1 MIKFNK
7 LSKDMPYLLF
17 KEKYDQ
23 ALYLNQK
30 NIEALSISSYN
41 KDKNEVDSRFVNL
54 KFINGNKFIFFTN
67 YNSPKSLAFSSH
79 NQIVGLFFW
88 PSINLQI
95 RIKAKIKKTSL
106 DFNQNYFKKRSFE
119 KNALAISS
127 KQSKIIKSYSQV
139 KSNFIKSLKND
150 DLEKCP
156 EYWGGYEFTP
166 YYFEFWKGHESRIN
180 NRDVFNKIDGIW
192 NHSYLQP

>member
-79 NQIVGLFFW
+79 NQIVGLFFG
-88 PSINLQI
+88 LQ
-95 RIKAKIKKTSL
+95 
-106 DFNQNYFKKRSFE
+106 
-119 KNALAISS
+119 
-127 KQSKIIKSYSQV
+127 
-139 KSNFIKSLKND
+139 
-150 DLEKCP
+150 
-156 EYWGGYEFTP
+156 
-166 YYFEFWKGHESRIN
+166 
-180 NRDVFNKIDGIW
+180 
-192 NHSYLQP
+192 